1 MNVNCL
7 LFIKKYNRINKKSL
21 PDIHREGFLKNIK
34 SDYLFHH
41 KRVASLSAPP
51 SFATPV
57 ARPGAL
63 V

>member
-7 LFIKKYNRINKKSL
+7 LFIKKYNGINKKKPSRYKSGRL
-21 PDIHREGFLKNIK
+21 FKDIK